1 MALAFTLGAPCR
13 RVPALGSRQGI
24 DGAMEHSFLEAVPIP
39 AILVGPD
46 EQIIALNTPAQ
57 RLFGVTLAGRNYV
70 AGLRQPS
77 LLDAIESVLRLGGVS
92 ETTYVSTEASREVTW
107 RATAAP
113 VRLPAGQGALVSFV
127 DITPMREADQMRR
140 DFVAN
145 VSHELRTPLTALLG
159 FIETLRGAAREDSAA
174 RDRFLAIM
182 QREAERMN
190 RLVKDLLSLSRVE
203 EAERVRPSGRV
214 DIAGL
219 VNSVVVMMT
228 PMAKAQ
234 DVTLTVELVPGP
246 LELPGEADQL
256 MQVLSNLIENAIKY
270 GGRGSR
276 VIVSLSTSEADPV
289 LRAPAAT
296 IRVRDTG
303 EGMDPVH
310 IPRLT
315 ERFYRVDTHRSREM
329 GGTGLGLAIV
339 KHIVN
344 RHRGRMRIESEP
356 GQGSTFSVMLPM
368 SSDIHRG

>member
-1 MALAFTLGAPCR
+1 
-13 RVPALGSRQGI
+13 
-24 DGAMEHSFLEAVPIP
+24 MEHSFLEAVPIP

-46 EQIIALNTPAQ
+46 ERIIALNTPAQ

-234 DVTLTVELVPGP
+234 DVTLTVESVPGP

>member
-1 MALAFTLGAPCR
+1 M
-13 RVPALGSRQGI
+13 
-24 DGAMEHSFLEAVPIP
+24 DNSFLEAVPIP

-46 EQIIALNTPAQ
+46 ARIIGLNPPAQ
-57 RLFGVTLAGRNYV
+57 RLFGVTLAGRNYI
-70 AGLRQPS
+70 AGLRQPA
-77 LLDAIESVLRLGGVS
+77 LLDAIETVLRLGRVS

-107 RATAAP
+107 RASAAP
-113 VRLPAGQGALVSFV
+113 VRLAAGQGALVSFV

-159 FIETLRGAAREDSAA
+159 FIETLRGAAREDPAA
-174 RDRFLAIM
+174 RDRFLGIM
-182 QREAERMN
+182 EREAERMN

-203 EAERVRPSGRV
+203 EAERVRPTDPV
-214 DIAGL
+214 DLAGL
-219 VNSVVVMMT
+219 VASAVLMMT
-228 PMAKAQ
+228 PMAREQ
-234 DVTLTVELVPGP
+234 EVTLTVESIAGP
-246 LELPGEADQL
+246 LEVPGEADQL

-276 VIVSLSTSEADPV
+276 VIVSLSTDEADPV
-289 LRAPAAT
+289 LRTATAT

-303 EGMDPVH
+303 EGIDPIH

-315 ERFYRVDTHRSREM
+315 ERFYRVDSHRSREM

-344 RHRGRMRIESEP
+344 RHRGRMRIESAP
-356 GQGSTFSVMLPM
+356 GNGSTFSVILPM
-368 SSDIHRG
+368 SAAQRG